1 MVGMALLIQQCTH
14 GSTCCGTTATD
25 YCYMITVQLQSKMRL
40 EWMVGM
46 ALLVEQCM
54 QCSSALLYLLRSA
67 DYFVITV
74 QPQTKMYSWTEW
86 LAWLC

>member
-1 MVGMALLIQQCTH
+1 
-14 GSTCCGTTATD
+14 
-25 YCYMITVQLQSKMRL
+25 
-40 EWMVGM
+40 MVGM
-46 ALLVEQCM
+46 ALLVEQCINAR
-54 QCSSALLYLLRSA
+54 SALLYLLRSA